1 MKYLSLAIIIA
12 SVSSFPVICVIF
24 AMKSKCDS
32 LEMDMGAWV
41 IVSIIALFI
50 TAAVMCS

>member
-24 AMKSKCDS
+24 AMKSKYDS
-32 LEMDMGAWV
+32 LEMDMGGLGNR
-41 IVSIIALFI
+41 IDNCIIHNSRCY
-50 TAAVMCS
+50 V